1 MAGFSVTF
9 SSVLLILFY
18 LFPGWILCRTKK
30 VRPDHMSR
38 VSVILLYVCGPCM
51 FLDSLTA
58 LERSRFLTVQM
69 FLFFLISLAVQF
81 LLMELLSLLFR
92 KKRKEFRY
100 RMLAL
105 ASVLGNTGYFGLP
118 VVRALF
124 PGNPEAAAYSCIFC
138 ATMNILAWT
147 VGVFT
152 LTGERKYMSLR
163 AALLNPSVI
172 FVALGFVLYLLRAR
186 ARMPVILT
194 GGIATV
200 ASMSTPLSM
209 FILGVRLG
217 AMRPRDL
224 VSDPVVWGI
233 AAGKLLLFP
242 LFGYL
247 LVAFL
252 PLPEV
257 FRGSILILSA
267 APCASI
273 LLNLAE
279 IHENGRELA
288 AACALLTTLLSV
300 VTIPLL
306 SFLL

>member
-9 SSVLLILFY
+9 SNVLLILFY
-18 LFPGWILCRTKK
+18 LVPGWILCRTKK
-30 VRPDHMSR
+30 IQPDHMSS

-51 FLDSLTA
+51 FLNALTA
-58 LERSRFLTVQM
+58 LERSSSMTLQM
-69 FLFFLISLAVQF
+69 LLFFLISLAVQF
-81 LLMELLSLLFR
+81 LLTALLSLLFR
-92 KKRKEFRY
+92 KRRREFRY
-100 RMLAL
+100 RMLSL

-118 VVRALF
+118 VIQALF

-147 VGVFT
+147 AGVFT
-152 LTGERKYMSLR
+152 LTGERKYISLR

-172 FVALGFVLYLLRAR
+172 SVALGFVLYLLNAR
-186 ARMPVILT
+186 SSMPAVLT
-194 GGIATV
+194 GGIAAV
-200 ASMSTPLSM
+200 ASMTTPLSM

-217 AMRPRDL
+217 TMRPRDL
-224 VSDPVVWGI
+224 VSDPFVWGI

-242 LFGYL
+242 LFSYL
-247 LVAFL
+247 LVVFL

-257 FRGSILILSA
+257 FRGSVLILSA
-267 APCASI
+267 VPCASI

-288 AACALLTTLLSV
+288 AACALLTTLLSI